1 VSGVNDTAAG
11 AGRQI
16 ETGLPP
22 KDRRFRRP
30 VAGAVATVAVVGAV
44 VLGLHLAAVA
54 SSAAAATPVAQSP
67 GAQTLAG
74 TGAPGP
80 RLSLD
85 APAGIAEDAAG
96 DLFIADAGGCRVVEL
111 PAHDGHSYGRALTAG
126 TPVTLAGGTCS
137 SAHPSPTAMAV
148 DTAGDLF
155 IAYGPA
161 NRVEELP
168 ARSGT
173 AFGQAIAAGRLV
185 DVAGTGTPG
194 FSGDGGPAAV
204 STVDDPTGV
213 ATDGAGDVF
222 VGDTANG
229 RVRMVAAS
237 DGTHFGVAMQ
247 EGHIYTV
254 AGNGLSGSSGDG
266 GPARQAELW
275 DPGALAVDS
284 SGDLFI
290 ADQGNRTIRVLTTRA
305 GTFFGVSLGADDVG
319 TVAGEGSYGPYLI
332 DGLPA
337 VGDTAEINF
346 PSGLA
351 FDARGDLYI
360 ADGDMQVIRMVAAG
374 TAVFRG
380 KPTIPD
386 AMYTA
391 AGAFGVGPLR
401 DQTSWVRTRL
411 DDPTGVAVSP
421 AGRLVYSDSVA
432 DVVREL
438 PAAT

>member
-1 VSGVNDTAAG
+1 MGAA
-11 AGRQI
+11 AI
-16 ETGLPP
+16 
-22 KDRRFRRP
+22 
-30 VAGAVATVAVVGAV
+30 VAVGAAV

-54 SSAAAATPVAQSP
+54 SSAAAATPIAQAP
-67 GAQTLAG
+67 GARTLAG
-74 TGAPGP
+74 TGARGPGMT
-80 RLSLD
+80 LD

-96 DLFIADAGGCRVVEL
+96 DLFIADAGGCRVVEV
-111 PAHDGHSYGRALTAG
+111 PAHDGHLYGRALTAG
-126 TPVTLAGGTCS
+126 APVTLAGGPCS
-137 SAHPSPTAMAV
+137 RAHPSPTAMAV
-148 DTAGDLF
+148 DTVGDLF

-173 AFGQAIAAGRLV
+173 VFGKATAAGRLV

-194 FSGDGGPAAV
+194 FSGDGDPATL

-213 ATDGAGDVF
+213 AVDGAGDVF
-222 VGDTANG
+222 IADTANS

-237 DGTHFGVAMQ
+237 DATHFGVAMQ
-247 EGHIYTV
+247 EGHIYSV
-254 AGNGLSGSSGDG
+254 AGNGLTGSSGDG
-266 GPARQAELW
+266 GPAGQAELW
-275 DPGALAVDS
+275 DPGALAIDS

-290 ADQGNRTIRVLTTRA
+290 ADQGNRTIRVLTTHA
-305 GTFFGVSLGADDVG
+305 GTFFGVALGADHVG

-351 FDARGDLYI
+351 LDASGDLYI
-360 ADGDMQVIRMVAAG
+360 ADGDMQAIRFVAAG

-401 DQTSWVRTRL
+401 DQTSWVQTRL

-421 AGRLVYSDSVA
+421 GGRLVYSDSVA

-438 PAAT
+438 PADT